1 MLKYII
7 IFFTSI
13 SIAVSA
19 TISFNIDAGNL
30 DIPNAD
36 YQSIVVNGSWNNWEP
51 WGVTLSD
58 SNEDGIFS
66 GEIDLDNGTYE
77 YLISATGP
85 ADNWSGWGLVINAP
99 MGSDCDYY
107 PGDEWPNYGFVV
119 NNSDI
124 EQSYCAGSCDSQCE
138 NNGGGENLNY
148 TLVWSDEFDENEID
162 ETKWNFEIGTGN
174 GGWGNGEEQYYTSR
188 SENAFIEDGKL
199 IIQALNESYA
209 GSNYTS
215 AKMTTENKADFL
227 YGKIVA
233 SIKVPAAGG
242 TWPAFWMLPT
252 NSVYG
257 GWPNSGEMDIME
269 HYGCDPGHVHSTVH
283 NNTYNWAGGIPPTGY
298 NIYTNATSEF
308 LEYEMEWSDDELKF
322 FVDGSYIGTYYNEDN
337 GWQQWP
343 YDQEFYII
351 LNLAIGSYF
360 MACET
365 EGNLFPQRYEIDYVR
380 VYQLTDGCTNPEACN
395 YDETA
400 TADDGSCEYE
410 VDECGECGGDG
421 SSCACTPGDV
431 VNDDGITDI
440 LDVVAIVGY
449 VLGNSTLTDQ
459 QILCA
464 DFTGDGMADILD
476 IVAIVDSLLYGD

>member
-174 GGWGNGEEQYYTSR
+174 GGWGNGEDQYYTSR

-269 HYGCDPGHVHSTVH
+269 HYGCHPGHVHSTVH

-322 FVDGSYIGTYYNEDN
+322 FVDGSYIGQTAASGNIAGAAGATLLFLSGIIETSGILELVPWIAGAGTVYGGIQFFRYRD
-337 GWQQWP
+337 
-343 YDQEFYII
+343 I
-351 LNLAIGSYF
+351 LNEIS
-360 MACET
+360 T
-365 EGNLFPQRYEIDYVR
+365 EGRSQGYF
-380 VYQLTDGCTNPEACN
+380 
-395 YDETA
+395 
-400 TADDGSCEYE
+400 
-410 VDECGECGGDG
+410 
-421 SSCACTPGDV
+421 SSSRTINNFELIVTPFQKG
-431 VNDDGITDI
+431 
-440 LDVVAIVGY
+440 LKVAFIKH
-449 VLGNSTLTDQ
+449 
-459 QILCA
+459 
-464 DFTGDGMADILD
+464 F
-476 IVAIVDSLLYGD
+476 